1 MSITW
6 NTGAAAERFR
16 HNLKL
21 KNKKAAGR
29 KRQATSFKRLKKNTI
44 KKYNE
49 IRKQES
55 MKISE
60 VKKIVN
66 WMYSKDNPNHK
77 YNKKNNSSKKETL
90 KSFLKQNNENK

>member
-1 MSITW
+1 
-6 NTGAAAERFR
+6 
-16 HNLKL
+16 
-21 KNKKAAGR
+21 
-29 KRQATSFKRLKKNTI
+29 
-44 KKYNE
+44 
-49 IRKQES
+49 

-77 YNKKNNSSKKETL
+77 YNKKNDSSKKETL